1 MQIGTNSLL
10 IAAQQARGAPA
21 PKPPA
26 KPAEFAPLP
35 LKQAAAPRQNTA
47 AQAPGPMPRPG
58 SQLDIR
64 V

>member
-10 IAAQQARGAPA
+10 IAAQQARNAPA
-21 PKPPA
+21 PKPQA

-35 LKQAAAPRQNTA
+35 LKQTAAPPQSAAAP
-47 AQAPGPMPRPG
+47 PSGPMQRPG
-58 SQLDIR
+58 TQLDIR